1 MLQANKLRQ
10 VGLGVQLRDMRHR
23 AGMTTRAVAE
33 SLGVSPSSI
42 NRTEVG
48 RRAPDREEVSALCAL
63 FGITGEEKQ
72 DLLDRVGTRSEN
84 TAWLSDE
91 SDQLAS
97 LQVLE
102 REAKTITN
110 VRLTTAPGL
119 TQTGDYAYLVMSP
132 YFQRG
137 VELER
142 QVTTRLGRQAILSKP
157 NAPQVTMF
165 MDESALYRTLG
176 NPRIVRQQ
184 LEHLRTLQDR
194 DNVSFRVVPLISDV
208 HPLIGH
214 CFDLYEL
221 TDSSLYVFQEG
232 VPFGVFAC
240 EPSEVQPF
248 VEASA
253 SLNDLA
259 LDEQD
264 SNMLIKS
271 ATERLAD
278 A

>member
-1 MLQANKLRQ
+1 MVQANKLRQ

-33 SLGVSPSSI
+33 TLGISPSSI

-63 FGITGEEKQ
+63 FGITGGEKQ
-72 DLLDRVGTRSEN
+72 GLLDRVGTRKEN

-91 SDQLAS
+91 SDQLSS

-102 REAKTITN
+102 REAKAITSALITH
-110 VRLTTAPGL
+110 VYGL
-119 TQTGDYAYLVMSP
+119 AQTGDYAHLVMSSH
-132 YFQRG
+132 FQRG

-142 QVTTRLGRQAILSKP
+142 QVTTRLGRQAVLSKP
-157 NAPQVTMF
+157 NPPQVTTF
-165 MDESALYRTLG
+165 MDESVLYRTMG
-176 NPRIVRQQ
+176 NPRIVQQQ
-184 LEHLRTLQDR
+184 LEHLQTLQER
-194 DNVSFRVVPLISDV
+194 ENVSIRVVPLKADV
-208 HPLIGH
+208 HPLAGH
-214 CFDLYEL
+214 IFVLYEL
-221 TDSSLYVFQEG
+221 ADSTPYVFQEG

-264 SNMLIKS
+264 SSTLIKS
-271 ATERLAD
+271 AAERLAD